1 MRKTIKKTVVLHR
14 ETIRAL
20 SLPALGAVAGARNI
34 TAKDTEAECPS
45 DACTLNC
52 THATLCPA

>member
-1 MRKTIKKTVVLHR
+1 MRKTIKKSIVLHR

-20 SLPALGAVAGARNI
+20 SLPALGAAAGGKNI
-34 TAKDTEAECPS
+34 TVKDTESECPS

-52 THATLCPA
+52 THATLCP